1 MRFEINVILAMSEPE
16 VNRMFQRNYHQAQ
29 LEKVKWR
36 LSSCYLKMR
45 PEDVFCPVLIECFC
59 INRMFLNVVNFGLK
73 MICFGIFIS
82 KTFLWHHKND
92 CSEKMR

>member
-45 PEDVFCPVLIECFC
+45 PEDVFCPVECF
-59 INRMFLNVVNFGLK
+59 
-73 MICFGIFIS
+73 
-82 KTFLWHHKND
+82 
-92 CSEKMR
+92 